1 MSLVGYTRELEGKRE
16 ELEGLELIKPKF
28 INIDNFNINKF
39 EQDGEYG
46 ELYCEW
52 VKYNREK
59 ELYSNWLSKK
69 IKLQNDVCF
78 IKKKMN
84 MEKFKLFTELTEL
97 TELTEFTEFTE
108 LKIDPLIIDT
118 SSEIELGILK
128 WYEGIPVQDRSN
140 LLKKIIIKG
149 LKNI

>member
-78 IKKKMN
+78 IKKMLNLEIK
-84 MEKFKLFTELTEL
+84 TE
-97 TELTEFTEFTE
+97 
-108 LKIDPLIIDT
+108 PL
-118 SSEIELGILK
+118 SLEEILK
-128 WYEGIPVQDRSN
+128 HCEMILNHVVKTGDFKVFFSRYF
-140 LLKKIIIKG
+140 IIFFF
-149 LKNI
+149 